1 MKNLTCIAFCTSIA
15 FLALLACSSSK
26 KSGLEPQQ
34 VFVQETVVP
43 DTFVLPQLPETLVD
57 PEERRAF
64 LITHYWDRF
73 DFSDST
79 LTRKPAITEQAFVDY
94 IHILGLMP
102 EGDPVGSLINT
113 LHRAQANSTMYG
125 YFVSLMEKYFYD
137 PNSPFHNEELYIPVL
152 KEISRSVLLGEVD
165 RSRYLLQLEM
175 TQLNKVGDKA
185 NNFTFILPTGET
197 RKLWDINSQYLL
209 LLFSNPGCHT
219 CETTIQ
225 FLDDSPVIK
234 RAISMNSPTRNMLT
248 ILTIYPDSELEEWVA
263 HLPLLPQQWLHG
275 YDPGMAITRNRLY
288 DIKAI
293 PTIYLLDSDKK
304 VILKD
309 SSLDAVETYFSVMER

>member
-137 PNSPFHNEELYIPVL
+137 PNSPFRNEELYIPVL
-152 KEISRSVLLGEVD
+152 KEISSSPLLCEAD

-175 TQLNKVGDKA
+175 TLLNRVGEKA
-185 NNFTFILPTGET
+185 NNFTFMLPSGES
-197 RKLWDINSQYLL
+197 RNLWDINSQYLL
-209 LLFSNPGCHT
+209 LLFSNPGCPT
-219 CETTIQ
+219 CETVIQ
-225 FLDDSPVIK
+225 YLDDSPVLK
-234 RAISMNSPTRNMLT
+234 KAFSLNSPTRNMLT
-248 ILTIYPDSELEEWVA
+248 ILTIYPDNEPEEWRD
-263 HLPLLPQQWLHG
+263 HLPQMPQQWLHG
-275 YDPGMAITRNRLY
+275 YDPGMAITRDRLY

-309 SSLDAVETYFSVMER
+309 CSLEAVESFFSVID